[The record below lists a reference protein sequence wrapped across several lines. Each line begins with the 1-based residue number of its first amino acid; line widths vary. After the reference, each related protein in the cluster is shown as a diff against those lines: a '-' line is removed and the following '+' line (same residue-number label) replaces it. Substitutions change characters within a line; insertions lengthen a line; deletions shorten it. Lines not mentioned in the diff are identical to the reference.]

1 MRRKFLTK
9 RPKNLTTLDLLIGDE
24 ILYRDENYFAE
35 LKTAA
40 RPNPSVI
47 RVPSLST
54 NQEISDCES
63 SSEIPSDDQLHHQQT
78 TMGAPLEETGDV
90 GPLEPCKIC
99 ERTFAADR
107 IQKHLD
113 VCQRTT
119 AKSRPVFDVVGN
131 RIGGTEAGEM
141 VAAGK
146 IKLEP
151 AKPSEKKSELMKKY
165 NTESSG
171 SGPTTAPA
179 QGKERKP
186 NDENKKG
193 KNGEAYQVVFD
204 DSEKMKMRKPTASL
218 AGSKLP
224 PIVMKQSNS
233 KQGQDLRHLSAKNW
247 KKQRN
252 QVSPDFNSSM
262 TTSSFSDDDNDFL
275 ASSMV
280 STKTVCSDAF
290 DFLFDE
296 NNLNPEHSLHKEF
309 NRQHST
315 ITEVSHIAPLGQKA
329 QGSACCV
336 IS

>member
-1 MRRKFLTK
+1 L
-9 RPKNLTTLDLLIGDE
+9 
-24 ILYRDENYFAE
+24 
-35 LKTAA
+35 
-40 RPNPSVI
+40 
-47 RVPSLST
+47 
-54 NQEISDCES
+54 
-63 SSEIPSDDQLHHQQT
+63 
-78 TMGAPLEETGDV
+78 
-90 GPLEPCKIC
+90 
-99 ERTFAADR
+99 
-107 IQKHLD
+107 
-113 VCQRTT
+113 
-119 AKSRPVFDVVGN
+119 
-131 RIGGTEAGEM
+131 M

-165 NTESSG
+165 NTEATNLG
-171 SGPTTAPA
+171 PA
-179 QGKERKP
+179 QPQAGKERKP

-204 DSEKMKMRKPTASL
+204 ESEKMKMRKPTASL

-224 PIVMKQSNS
+224 PIVMKQ
-233 KQGQDLRHLSAKNW
+233 QQDLRHLSAKNW

-252 QVSPDFNSSM
+252 QISPDFNSSL

-296 NNLNPEHSLHKEF
+296 KNLNPEDALHKEF

-315 ITEVSHIAPLGQKA
+315 ITEVSHLAPLEQKH

>member
-1 MRRKFLTK
+1 
-9 RPKNLTTLDLLIGDE
+9 
-24 ILYRDENYFAE
+24 
-35 LKTAA
+35 
-40 RPNPSVI
+40 
-47 RVPSLST
+47 
-54 NQEISDCES
+54 
-63 SSEIPSDDQLHHQQT
+63 
-78 TMGAPLEETGDV
+78 MGAPPEENGDP
-90 GPLEPCKIC
+90 GPLEPCKTC
-99 ERTFAADR
+99 ERTFAKDR
-107 IQKHLD
+107 IQKHIE
-113 VCQRTT
+113 VCQKTT
-119 AKSRPVFDVVGN
+119 AKARPVFDVVGN

-151 AKPSEKKSELMKKY
+151 AKPIEKKSELMKKY
-165 NTESSG
+165 NADSNNTE
-171 SGPTTAPA
+171 TAGGA
-179 QGKERKP
+179 QTKDRKP

-218 AGSKLP
+218 AGTKLP
-224 PIVMKQSNS
+224 PIVMKQPGN
-233 KQGQDLRHLSAKNW
+233 KQQQDLRHLSAQNW
-247 KKQRN
+247 RKQRN

-280 STKTVCSDAF
+280 SQKTVCSDAF

-296 NNLNPEHSLHKEF
+296 NNLNPEQALHKEF

-315 ITEVSHIAPLGQKA
+315 ITEVSHTPLVKKGE
-329 QGSACCV
+329 GSVCCV

>member
-1 MRRKFLTK
+1 MQGNKGILIEVKIILIINFL
-9 RPKNLTTLDLLIGDE
+9 
-24 ILYRDENYFAE
+24 
-35 LKTAA
+35 
-40 RPNPSVI
+40 
-47 RVPSLST
+47 
-54 NQEISDCES
+54 Q
-63 SSEIPSDDQLHHQQT
+63 
-78 TMGAPLEETGDV
+78 
-90 GPLEPCKIC
+90 IC

-131 RIGGTEAGEM
+131 RIGGTEAGGM

-146 IKLEP
+146 IKLDP

-165 NTESSG
+165 NTEGTTSSG
-171 SGPTTAPA
+171 PAPVQA
-179 QGKERKP
+179 GKERKP

-224 PIVMKQSNS
+224 PIVMKQP
-233 KQGQDLRHLSAKNW
+233 QDLRHLSAKNW
-247 KKQRN
+247 KKQRS
-252 QVSPDFNSSM
+252 QVSPDFNSSLN

-296 NNLNPEHSLHKEF
+296 NNLNPEHALHKEF

-315 ITEVSHIAPLGQKA
+315 ITEVSHVAPLDGKH

>member
-1 MRRKFLTK
+1 MNVEQKKNNTFL
-9 RPKNLTTLDLLIGDE
+9 
-24 ILYRDENYFAE
+24 
-35 LKTAA
+35 
-40 RPNPSVI
+40 
-47 RVPSLST
+47 
-54 NQEISDCES
+54 Q
-63 SSEIPSDDQLHHQQT
+63 
-78 TMGAPLEETGDV
+78 
-90 GPLEPCKIC
+90 IC

>member
-1 MRRKFLTK
+1 MY
-9 RPKNLTTLDLLIGDE
+9 
-24 ILYRDENYFAE
+24 IL
-35 LKTAA
+35 
-40 RPNPSVI
+40 
-47 RVPSLST
+47 
-54 NQEISDCES
+54 
-63 SSEIPSDDQLHHQQT
+63 QT
-78 TMGAPLEETGDV
+78 
-90 GPLEPCKIC
+90 C
-99 ERTFAADR
+99 ERTFAKDR
-107 IQKHLD
+107 IQKHIE
-113 VCQRTT
+113 VCQKTT
-119 AKSRPVFDVVGN
+119 AKARPVFDVVGN

-151 AKPSEKKSELMKKY
+151 AKPIEKKSELMKKY
-165 NTESSG
+165 NADSNNTE
-171 SGPTTAPA
+171 TAGGA
-179 QGKERKP
+179 QTKDRKP

-224 PIVMKQSNS
+224 PIVMKQP
-233 KQGQDLRHLSAKNW
+233 QDLRHLSAKNW
-247 KKQRN
+247 KKQRS
-252 QVSPDFNSSM
+252 QVSPDFNSSLN

-296 NNLNPEHSLHKEF
+296 NNLNPEHALHKEF

-315 ITEVSHIAPLGQKA
+315 ITEVSHVAPLDGKH

>member
-1 MRRKFLTK
+1 M
-9 RPKNLTTLDLLIGDE
+9 
-24 ILYRDENYFAE
+24 EN
-35 LKTAA
+35 
-40 RPNPSVI
+40 RNSNN
-47 RVPSLST
+47 SL
-54 NQEISDCES
+54 Q
-63 SSEIPSDDQLHHQQT
+63 
-78 TMGAPLEETGDV
+78 
-90 GPLEPCKIC
+90 IC
-99 ERTFAADR
+99 QRTFAADR

-146 IKLEP
+146 IKLDP

-165 NTESSG
+165 NTDG
-171 SGPTTAPA
+171 TNTGPATA
-179 QGKERKP
+179 QGGKDRKP

-204 DSEKMKMRKPTASL
+204 DSENMKMRKPTASL

-252 QVSPDFNSSM
+252 QVSPDFNSSL

-275 ASSMV
+275 ASSMI

-309 NRQHST
+309 NRLHST
-315 ITEVSHIAPLGQKA
+315 ITEVSHVAPLDQKH